1 LLVIHHPNG
10 GVDHGTCLPEAG
22 NTIELRNIKS
32 NQLMNMAKGCA
43 RSAISSVPIRP
54 MESALLKCWESI
66 STSSCPTDQFNP
78 KLSLENTNMKTQ
90 EQTNLTIYS
99 NQSYLSSEQGGLQI
113 IRVPVGTF
121 AGTRERLFLI
131 QDGEFHGFDL
141 GNQGGGQN

>member
-1 LLVIHHPNG
+1 
-10 GVDHGTCLPEAG
+10 
-22 NTIELRNIKS
+22 
-32 NQLMNMAKGCA
+32 
-43 RSAISSVPIRP
+43 
-54 MESALLKCWESI
+54 
-66 STSSCPTDQFNP
+66 
-78 KLSLENTNMKTQ
+78 MKTQ